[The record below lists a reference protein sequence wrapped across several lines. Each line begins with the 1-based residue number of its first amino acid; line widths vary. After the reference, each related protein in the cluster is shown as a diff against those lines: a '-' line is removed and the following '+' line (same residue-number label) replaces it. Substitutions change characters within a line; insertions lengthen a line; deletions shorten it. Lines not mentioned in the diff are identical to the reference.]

1 LLIIDWRNPI
11 ENLEESV
18 KIDSKARKYK
28 NLRSSSE
35 FIKLKQTDTD
45 ELSTTISTTPD
56 DFALIF
62 TSTIENSNNLRLIAI
77 PNVTLYVGSVS
88 EDNII
93 PPAPELIDIDI
104 PIGGPGIFYFHSV
117 WLDWGS
123 SDNNNLVCKIYIS
136 RTEVLASSKT
146 IICRVNWRYI
156 FEDVT
161 TTLTVERVR

>member
-1 LLIIDWRNPI
+1 MAD
-11 ENLEESV
+11 LEESIKV
-18 KIDSKARKYK
+18 DARARKYK
-28 NLRSSSE
+28 GLRSSSE

-45 ELSTTISTTPD
+45 ELSTTISTDSD

-62 TSTIENSNNLRLIAI
+62 TATIENVNNLRLVAI
-77 PNVTLYVGSVS
+77 PNVTVYISSVD
-88 EDNII
+88 ENNVI

-117 WLDWGS
+117 WLDWGGS
-123 SDNNNLVCKIYIS
+123 NNNNLVCKIYIA
-136 RTEVLASSKT
+136 RTETFGPSRT